1 MHPTIKYF
9 AVYVGKQ
16 LVWVAQFLISTRLQ
30 INHNDEAVIN
40 TTFFQ
45 MPNKQV
51 EQKKGLATPVPTR
64 YDCCH
69 SVVFAL
75 YEPFQMYVS
84 SYNHTVDIYVKGCTF
99 VECKDGRIALSTQ
112 IYYEI
117 NPPRNLTHRGILWI
131 NHHAF

>member
-51 EQKKGLATPVPTR
+51 EQKKDLPHQCPPVMI
-64 YDCCH
+64 
-69 SVVFAL
+69 VVIPLCLLCMSLFKCMSL
-75 YEPFQMYVS
+75 LIITLLIFM
-84 SYNHTVDIYVKGCTF
+84 
-99 VECKDGRIALSTQ
+99 
-112 IYYEI
+112 
-117 NPPRNLTHRGILWI
+117 
-131 NHHAF
+131 